1 MARGDV
7 VIGIDN
13 HNDYYDPALKEARL
27 ARHAEHPNYIHL
39 RIDLVDRSAIE
50 TAFTEYKPEGVIN
63 LGAQVGVR
71 YSIESPLTYVDSN
84 LVGFAHVLEGCRC
97 NAVKHLVYAS
107 SSSVYGLN
115 TKIPFSTHDM

>member
-1 MARGDV
+1 MVRGDV

-13 HNDYYDPALKEARL
+13 HNDYYDPTLKEARL

-39 RIDLVDRSAIE
+39 KIDLVDRSAIE
-50 TAFTEYKPEGVIN
+50 NAFAEYKPEGVIN

-115 TKIPFSTHDM
+115 TKMPFSTHDM